1 MKKYDPKNFTWG
13 YELEY
18 GDINRS
24 VIIPDHLGKW
34 EYAETDIVN
43 LTPPYRGLAC
53 DPLGKEPP
61 VGGEINTKPTNTWQS
76 QVDRIFD
83 IVNVFRSIGQEPT
96 ASCVNHGHL
105 HVRVPG
111 LKDDIESLKKLTRY
125 IRDNQHMAIDKCYQ
139 YRVHSDMS
147 LSKTAKTY
155 LKWDGGRPMPDYMCN
170 NIIKLANNFEDYIR
184 LHAAGKDGVS
194 MGRPFRHAINTY
206 CMKHTGTI
214 EFRCFRSSTDRKEIE
229 DSFRFAEQFVD
240 AALNDGP
247 EVEEIF
253 LNNNFSF
260 PKFEY
265 DHEMYVAWEKTKY
278 DKYVKQAVMTLLH
291 I

>member
-1 MKKYDPKNFTWG
+1 
-13 YELEY
+13 
-18 GDINRS
+18 
-24 VIIPDHLGKW
+24 
-34 EYAETDIVN
+34 
-43 LTPPYRGLAC
+43 
-53 DPLGKEPP
+53 
-61 VGGEINTKPTNTWQS
+61 
-76 QVDRIFD
+76 
-83 IVNVFRSIGQEPT
+83 
-96 ASCVNHGHL
+96 
-105 HVRVPG
+105 
-111 LKDDIESLKKLTRY
+111 
-125 IRDNQHMAIDKCYQ
+125 
-139 YRVHSDMS
+139 
-147 LSKTAKTY
+147 
-155 LKWDGGRPMPDYMCN
+155 MCN

-229 DSFRFAEQFVD
+229 DSCRFAEQFVD

-265 DHEMYVAWEKTKY
+265 DHEMYVAWETTKY
-278 DKYVKQAVMTLLH
+278 DKSRGNKQREFYEVM
-291 I
+291 